1 MLHPKFVRYR
11 AILNAGLSV
20 LGRPRTRAQ
29 AAARIEVIQQE
40 EQEPLKPVVCL
51 PGQLKRATQGSLG
64 LSTLEQEMG
73 WLTTN
78 PVQHAAVIRYTLR
91 DCLVHPYGV
100 EYPGGSIGKIRVG
113 WQRIP
118 TGPIEEVPNA
128 AYCMS
133 TTAHRFFG
141 HWLQDACA
149 TALLAQPQEALLLDI
164 RTDWPHAAEYAQAFD
179 LHPRNTPNLYV
190 RELSVFQDFSQG
202 SSKRQRYAQMRQRL
216 ATAFGPAQSRARPVY
231 LRRGLTG
238 ATRPIS
244 NEDAVAH
251 RLEQEG
257 FLILETEGLSAAE
270 IYRALAAAPVV
281 VCMDGSHMNHLYFSM
296 PRGGS
301 ILSFIQADR
310 FTATNFG
317 YACAAGLHFGILVV
331 ERDANGYVVDVDAMM
346 RTLDLLPH

>member
-1 MLHPKFVRYR
+1 MLPS
-11 AILNAGLSV
+11 ADPA
-20 LGRPRTRAQ
+20 
-29 AAARIEVIQQE
+29 
-40 EQEPLKPVVCL
+40 
-51 PGQLKRATQGSLG
+51 
-64 LSTLEQEMG
+64 
-73 WLTTN
+73 
-78 PVQHAAVIRYTLR
+78 
-91 DCLVHPYGV
+91 
-100 EYPGGSIGKIRVG
+100 
-113 WQRIP
+113 
-118 TGPIEEVPNA
+118 
-128 AYCMS
+128 
-133 TTAHRFFG
+133 
-141 HWLQDACA
+141 
-149 TALLAQPQEALLLDI
+149 ALLFWESWDDPAKDRLAGQFAS
-164 RTDWPHAAEYAQAFD
+164 Y
-179 LHPRNTPNLYV
+179 
-190 RELSVFQDFSQG
+190 G
-202 SSKRQRYAQMRQRL
+202 KRRSLFAGGDEIGAWKQRL

-244 NEDAVAH
+244 NEDAVTH